1 MDFLLHFQKAHLEV
15 VIGKQSFEFLH
26 PFWIKGLKEH
36 NVCCCIYNVELD
48 ELRVGF
54 NYMQK
59 TFSLHAKN
67 ACNYFCEEVCQ
78 AIDDCNQGCISSNLT
93 FSGLTTMWEYIVYP
107 WDEF

>member
-1 MDFLLHFQKAHLEV
+1 
-15 VIGKQSFEFLH
+15 
-26 PFWIKGLKEH
+26 
-36 NVCCCIYNVELD
+36 
-48 ELRVGF
+48 
-54 NYMQK
+54 MQK